1 MFSRAPLTRIESVD
15 KASTWLQSYD
25 SVIQIRG
32 EHLFVC
38 CSRLQTHARG
48 VDARSGSS
56 RPIQSGVTVNQHP
69 AERPRKK
76 TWIVLPA
83 FNEEQDLPAL
93 LERIDEAMA
102 EIGLRFEI
110 LLVDDGS
117 TDATREIAEQWS
129 NKLPLQVKV
138 HPTNLG
144 LGATLKDGLEWACS
158 VAQPSDVIIT
168 LDSDNSHTPEL
179 ILRMTRLIRE
189 GYDVVIASRY
199 QNGSRVRGVPIN
211 RRLLSWM
218 ARILFKLVFP
228 IKGVKD
234 YTSGYRAY
242 RAGVLQEVTSADP
255 NFFDQDGFQV
265 MVDVLLKLRRNKD
278 LLFGEAPLILRYD
291 LKEGDSKMDVMG
303 TTTSTLRL
311 MVRRRF
317 E

>member
-144 LGATLKDGLEWACS
+144 LGATLRDGLQWACS
-158 VAQPSDVIIT
+158 IAESTDVIIT
-168 LDSDNSHTPEL
+168 LDADNSHTPEL
-179 ILRMTRLIRE
+179 ILRMTRMIRE
-189 GYDVVIASRY
+189 GHDVVIASRY
-199 QNGSRVRGVPIN
+199 QRGSRIRGVPLG
-211 RRLLSWM
+211 RRLMSRLASF
-218 ARILFKLVFP
+218 LFRVLFP
-228 IKGVKD
+228 IKGVRD
-234 YTSGYRAY
+234 YTCGYRAY
-242 RAGVLQEVTSADP
+242 RADVMQVVTRDDP
-255 NFFDQDGFQV
+255 DFFDQDGFQA

-278 LLFGEAPLILRYD
+278 LVFGEVPLILRYD
-291 LKEGDSKMDVMG
+291 LKEGASKMNVRV
-303 TTTSTLRL
+303 TSQATLAL
-311 MVRRRF
+311 MVKRWIH
-317 E
+317 